1 VSLRARLTL
10 WFLVLALVPTLVLS
24 VFVLRQLVSTVE
36 WWDSAGAEEAL
47 TSSVSVAR
55 TALKRLEAGLRLS
68 TAPLFE
74 LSRTRALALEPGQP
88 DRMFIERYLRD
99 TGLDLY
105 QLYTRTPGDSTWR
118 LVADVAPLG
127 VTRAEAVDLGP
138 ELTAG
143 RLTAERPVQSVTGAF
158 GLLEILAPDSTT
170 RVERAVL
177 AGYAL
182 PEDFFLRLSELQLG
196 IAIFGRLS
204 VYADVYKWYYRI
216 LVALVLVAVSALAV
230 FAARALARH
239 VARPIAS
246 LADTF
251 ARVGAGTRVHV
262 EPEGAPEVQRLGE
275 AFNAMTERLDEARIE
290 LARAER
296 SAAWQD
302 VARQV
307 AHEIKNPLTTIG
319 LALEVM
325 SREFDKLPEESRAR
339 VQRGVLALRR
349 DVDSLA
355 DLAES
360 FHTLGRMPEVRP
372 GAVDLNALV
381 ESVIAASPW
390 QHVTITAEVDPE
402 RPVARGDE
410 RQLRRVLRNLVKNA
424 CEAQPGGGAVTVSTR
439 AANDGAGAVSFT
451 VKDEGPGMPEDVRAR
466 MFEPG
471 YSTKQRG
478 SGVGLAVTRRI
489 VEQHGGAIDVDSAP
503 GAGTRITIRLPA
515 YGSTAEIGPAT
526 PEESDPHE

>member
-10 WFLVLALVPTLVLS
+10 WFLVLALVPTLFLS

-55 TALKRLEAGLRLS
+55 SALKRLEAGLRLS

-74 LSRTRALALEPGQP
+74 LSRSRSLALGVGQP
-88 DRMFIERYLRD
+88 DRQFVERYLRD

-105 QLYTRTPGDSTWR
+105 QLYERAPGDSVWH
-118 LVADVAPLG
+118 LAHDVPPLG
-127 VTRAEAVDLGP
+127 VTRAQPVDVAP
-138 ELTAG
+138 ELNAG
-143 RLTAERPVQSVTGAF
+143 RFSTDRPVQSVSGAF
-158 GLLEILAPDSTT
+158 GLLQMLPPDTLSHAD
-170 RVERAVL
+170 RAVL

-196 IAIFGRLS
+196 IGIFRQLS
-204 VYADVYKWYYRI
+204 VYADVYKWYFRI
-216 LVALVLVAVSALAV
+216 VVVLILIAVSALAV
-230 FAARALARH
+230 WAARALARH
-239 VARPIAS
+239 LARPIAS

-251 ARVGAGTRVHV
+251 AQVDGGGTAVNV
-262 EPEGAPEVQRLGE
+262 EPEGSPEVRRLGE
-275 AFNAMTERLDEARIE
+275 AFNAMTARLDRARIE

-325 SREFDKLPEESRAR
+325 GREFDKLPDDSRAR
-339 VQRGVLALRR
+339 VQRGVNALQR

-372 GAVDLNALV
+372 GAVDLNAMV

-390 QHVTITAEVDPE
+390 EHVTITAEPDAE

-424 CEAQPGGGAVTVSTR
+424 CEAQPGGGHVRVATSGDAKV
-439 AANDGAGAVSFT
+439 AAFT
-451 VKDEGPGMPEDVRAR
+451 VQDDGPGMPQDVLAR

-471 YSTKQRG
+471 FSTKQRG

-489 VEQHGGAIDVDSAP
+489 VEQHGGAIDVDSSP
-503 GAGTRITIRLPA
+503 GRGTSITIRLPA
-515 YGSTAEIGPAT
+515 YGSAEDVAPKAPSREIPA
-526 PEESDPHE
+526 

>member
-1 VSLRARLTL
+1 MSLRARLTL
-10 WFLVLALVPTLVLS
+10 WFLVLALVPTLLLS

-55 TALKRLEAGLRLS
+55 SSLKRMETGLRLS
-68 TAPLFE
+68 TTPLFE
-74 LSRTRALALEPGQP
+74 LTRSRPLALADGGP
-88 DRMFIERYLRD
+88 DRLFVERYLRD

-105 QLYTRTPGDSTWR
+105 QLYERAPTDSAWR
-118 LVADVAPLG
+118 LAYDVAPLG
-127 VTRAEAVDLGP
+127 TTRAEPVDLAP
-138 ELTAG
+138 ELTAN
-143 RLTAERPVQSVTGAF
+143 RLSPERPVQSVTGAF
-158 GLLEILAPDSTT
+158 GLLEMLAPDSLTHS
-170 RVERAVL
+170 ERAVL
-177 AGYAL
+177 AGYTL

-196 IAIFGRLS
+196 IGIFQQLA
-204 VYADVYKWYYRI
+204 VYAEVYKWYYRI
-216 LVALVLVAVSALAV
+216 LVALVLIAVSVIAV

-239 VARPIAS
+239 VARPIAL
-246 LADTF
+246 LANTF
-251 ARVGAGTRVHV
+251 AQVGAGSPVHV
-262 EPEGAPEVQRLGE
+262 EPEGAPEVKRLGE
-275 AFNAMTERLDEARIE
+275 AFNAMTERLDQARIE

-325 SREFDKLPEESRAR
+325 SREFDKLPDDSRAR
-339 VQRGVLALRR
+339 VQRGVVALKR
-349 DVDSLA
+349 DVDALA

-381 ESVIAASPW
+381 EGVIAAAPW
-390 QHVTITAEVDPE
+390 EHVTITARPDPE

-410 RQLRRVLRNLVKNA
+410 RQLSRVLRNLVKNA
-424 CEAQPGGGAVTVSTR
+424 CEAQPGGGAVEIATR
-439 AANDGAGAVSFT
+439 AGADTVAFT
-451 VKDEGPGMPEDVRAR
+451 VKDDGPGMPEDVRAR

-471 YSTKQRG
+471 FSTKQRG

-489 VEQHGGAIDVDSAP
+489 IEQHGGAIDVESAP
-503 GAGTRITIRLPA
+503 GHGTSITIRLPA
-515 YGSTAEIGPAT
+515 YGSTHDVVPKA
-526 PEESDPHE
+526 

>member
-10 WFLVLALVPTLVLS
+10 WFLVLALVPTLFLS

-55 TALKRLEAGLRLS
+55 SALKRLEAGLRLS

-74 LSRTRALALEPGQP
+74 LTRSRPLALAPGQP
-88 DRMFIERYLRD
+88 DRLFVERYLRD

-105 QLYTRTPGDSTWR
+105 QLYEKPPADSVWR
-118 LVADVAPLG
+118 LASDIAPLG
-127 VTRAEAVDLGP
+127 IVRATPVDLGP

-143 RLTAERPVQSVTGAF
+143 RLSPARPVQSVTGAF
-158 GLLEILAPDSTT
+158 GLLEMLPPDSTS
-170 RVERAVL
+170 RAERAVL

-196 IAIFGRLS
+196 IGIFRRLS
-204 VYADVYKWYYRI
+204 VYAEVYKWYYRI
-216 LVALVLVAVSALAV
+216 LVALMLVAVSALAV

-239 VARPIAS
+239 VARPIAA

-251 ARVGAGTRVHV
+251 ARVGGGGTVHV
-262 EPEGAPEVQRLGE
+262 EPQGAPEVQRLGE
-275 AFNAMTERLDEARIE
+275 AFNAMTERLDRARIE

-325 SREFDKLPEESRAR
+325 GREFDKLPEDSRAR
-339 VQRGVLALRR
+339 VQRGVAALQR

-372 GAVDLNALV
+372 GAVDLNALA

-390 QHVTITAEVDPE
+390 EHVTITAAPDPE
-402 RPVARGDE
+402 RPIARGDE

-424 CEAQPGGGAVTVSTR
+424 CEAQPGGGEVTVATN
-439 AANDGAGAVSFT
+439 AAGPVVSFA
-451 VKDEGPGMPEDVRAR
+451 VKDRGPGMPEDVRAR
-466 MFEPG
+466 MFEAG

-489 VEQHGGAIDVDSAP
+489 VEQHGGAIDVDTAP
-503 GAGTRITIRLPA
+503 GRGTSITIRLPA
-515 YGSTAEIGPAT
+515 YGSTEDVAPAAPT
-526 PEESDPHE
+526 GETQA